1 MMQNAKSHT
10 KTDYSHHWYIRTWL
24 QCSHIFMTRYA
35 KSHTHID
42 LARRSSIL
50 LVGRRSCYTWSLN
63 KLHLCW
69 WLRKLIPGL
78 QLDHKA
84 FWTCTFGLQEHS
96 ARGGRKHRK
105 NNDHWTQEEGLFIL
119 KTMIIGHRMKLFI
132 LMPGG
137 SRLPSPDTAA
147 RKGYVTRIFLA
158 AAFEGWAT
166 QSPPITRILLAT
178 ERSKRRRKREKQK
191 LAPYKIY
198 SLCHS

>member
-1 MMQNAKSHT
+1 MQNHTHTHTDYRHHWYIRTRLQCGHIFMMQNAKSHT
-10 KTDYSHHWYIRTWL
+10 HTDYNHHWYIRTWL

-69 WLRKLIPGL
+69 WLRKLIPAL

-96 ARGGRKHRK
+96 A
-105 NNDHWTQEEGLFIL
+105 
-119 KTMIIGHRMKLFI
+119 KTMIIGHRRRDCSSWKQWSLDTWWNCSSWCQEVLGYLPRTRLRGRGMSQGFFWQLR
-132 LMPGG
+132 
-137 SRLPSPDTAA
+137 SRDEQPNHPLSQE
-147 RKGYVTRIFLA
+147 F
-158 AAFEGWAT
+158 F
-166 QSPPITRILLAT
+166 
-178 ERSKRRRKREKQK
+178 
-191 LAPYKIY
+191 
-198 SLCHS
+198 